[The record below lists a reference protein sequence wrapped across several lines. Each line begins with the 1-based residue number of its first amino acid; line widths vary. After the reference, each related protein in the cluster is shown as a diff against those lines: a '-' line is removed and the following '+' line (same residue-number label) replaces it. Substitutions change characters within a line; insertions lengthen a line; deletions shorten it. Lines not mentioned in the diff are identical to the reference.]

1 MPDNKKL
8 FPGVSQKQVEE
19 KDRAE
24 KLRQA
29 QESLADAA
37 RQEQAKKDAA
47 PLLVTGSFYL
57 VAEVK
62 KFLQEASN
70 F

>member
-1 MPDNKKL
+1 MASKEHSFDLSAK
-8 FPGVSQKQVEE
+8 V
-19 KDRAE
+19 DI
-24 KLRQA
+24 
-29 QESLADAA
+29 QEFKNAL
-37 RQEQAKKDAA
+37 EQAKKDAA